1 MRILAAAA
9 TALEVAPL
17 ISRFDGQPP
26 SVRLSPPLSPVPEW
40 PRIARYAHAG
50 RVVDLLITGVG
61 MVATAAWCVRA
72 LSASHYDAA
81 LNLGL
86 CGSFD
91 PALAPGRVVHVIAD
105 RIAELGAEDGEQFL
119 TLEELNL
126 IDPGGEPFTRAEL
139 TNDHPPASA
148 ALAALPCARAITV
161 STVHGDEASITAV
174 TARWRPQV
182 ESMEGAGFMYACLI
196 HGVRFAQIRAVSNM
210 VERRNRTQWR
220 IPDALENLAGAAC
233 AVIETL

>member
-9 TALEVAPL
+9 TASEVAPL
-17 ISRFDGQPP
+17 IGRFDGQPP
-26 SVRLSPPLSPVPEW
+26 AVRLSPPLAPVPEW

-50 RVVDLLITGVG
+50 RIVDLLVTGVG
-61 MVATAAWCVRA
+61 MVATAAWCARA
-72 LSASHYDAA
+72 LSESHYEAA

-91 PALAPGRVVHVIAD
+91 RAFAPGTVVQVVAD
-105 RIAELGAEDGEQFL
+105 RIAELGAEDGGTFL
-119 TLEELNL
+119 TLDELNL

-139 TNDHPPASA
+139 TNDAPPASA
-148 ALAALPCARAITV
+148 ALAALPRARAITV
-161 STVHGDEASITAV
+161 NTVHGDEASIAAAS
-174 TARWRPQV
+174 ARWAPQV

-196 HGVRFAQIRAVSNM
+196 HGVRFAQIRAVSNV
-210 VERRNRTQWR
+210 VEKRNRSAWR
-220 IPDALENLAGAAC
+220 IPDALDNLARAAC